1 LETVVVTEEPWLF
14 RGLGEIEPTAES
26 FPGLPT
32 IILLN
37 HLYKDD
43 NYFAGR
49 SMDVFITKLRKYLAV
64 DPTVKILNI
73 RGIGYK
79 LIS

>member
-1 LETVVVTEEPWLF
+1 
-14 RGLGEIEPTAES
+14 
-26 FPGLPT
+26 
-32 IILLN
+32 
-37 HLYKDD
+37 
-43 NYFAGR
+43 
-49 SMDVFITKLRKYLAV
+49 MDVFITKLRKYLAV